1 MLKQIKDRAK
11 TKEKQMKTVVGLFDD
26 FARAKNAA
34 IELERMGVS
43 HDDISVLANNEN
55 GAYGTPG
62 VAPGA
67 EHGMGHAVTRD
78 AGVGAEIGGVLGLLA
93 GLSLFAIPGL
103 GFIAGAGW
111 LAGMFTGAGLGAVAG
126 GLVGILTHLGV
137 PATDAAYYNEGIRRG
152 GVLVAVRADDAAA
165 NNVAQMLNRAGA
177 VNIDE
182 RATTYRREGLVV

>member
-1 MLKQIKDRAK
+1 
-11 TKEKQMKTVVGLFDD
+11 MKTVVGLFDD
-26 FARAKNAA
+26 FTQARNAA
-34 IELERMGVS
+34 VDLENRGIS
-43 HDDISVLANNEN
+43 HDDISVLANNEA
-55 GAYGTPG
+55 GAYGTNPG
-62 VAPGA
+62 LG

-78 AGVGAEIGGVLGLLA
+78 AGVGAEIGGVVGLLA

-126 GLVGILTHLGV
+126 GLIGVLTHVGV

-152 GVLVAVRADDAAA
+152 GVLVAVRAQDNAASQ
-165 NNVAQMLNRAGA
+165 VAQMLNRAGA

-182 RATTYRREGLVV
+182 RAGLYRREGLVV

>member
-1 MLKQIKDRAK
+1 
-11 TKEKQMKTVVGLFDD
+11 MKTVVGLFDD
-26 FARAKNAA
+26 FAQARNAA
-34 IELERMGVS
+34 VELERMGVS
-43 HDDISVLANNEN
+43 HNDISVLANNET
-55 GAYGTPG
+55 GAYGANPAPG
-62 VAPGA
+62 AVAPGD
-67 EHGMGHAVTRD
+67 HSMGHAMTRD

-111 LAGMFTGAGLGAVAG
+111 LAGMFTGAGIGAVAG
-126 GLVGILTHLGV
+126 GLIGVLTHVGV

-165 NNVAQMLNRAGA
+165 PNVAQMLNRAGA

-182 RATTYRREGLVV
+182 RAATYRREGLVV

>member
-1 MLKQIKDRAK
+1 
-11 TKEKQMKTVVGLFDD
+11 MKTVVGLFDD
-26 FARAKNAA
+26 FAQAKNAA
-34 IELERMGVS
+34 IELERMGIS
-43 HDDISVLANNEN
+43 HNDISVLANNEN
-55 GAYGTPG
+55 GAYGTPAG
-62 VAPGA
+62 TTTGT

-111 LAGMFTGAGLGAVAG
+111 LAGMFTGAGIGAVAG

-152 GVLVAVRADDAAA
+152 GVLVAVRADDAGATT
-165 NNVAQMLNRAGA
+165 VAQVLNRAGA

-182 RATTYRREGLVV
+182 RAAIYRREGLVV